1 MNARLLLLG
10 TLAGALTLFAW
21 ETISNAAIPWH
32 ASTMRSFTDSNA
44 VVQAIK
50 ANAPTNG
57 MYVEARGIVAAVS
70 FTPDNRDKST
80 LMGLMLGRQFA
91 LDLVVAFVLL
101 LAMLR
106 LPRASN
112 SQYALGT
119 AAVALAL
126 SASIFVSEWNWYGFG
141 TAWTVVNVIDRT
153 IGYGLTGLVLGA
165 VVNKWSG
172 RSRTD
177 EWGGVKAPG
186 GLPSTMGS
194 PTSGARG

>member
-1 MNARLLLLG
+1 MNAKLLVLG
-10 TLAGALTLFAW
+10 TLSGALTLFVW
-21 ETISNAAIPWH
+21 ETVSNTVIPWH
-32 ASTMRSFTDSNA
+32 GSTMRSFTDSNA

-57 MYVEARGIVAAVS
+57 VYVEMRGIVAAVS
-70 FTPDNRDKST
+70 FTPDMKDKSA
-80 LMGLMLGRQFA
+80 LLGLMLGRQFV
-91 LDLVVAFVLL
+91 LDLAVAFVLL

-112 SQYALGT
+112 RQYAFGT
-119 AAVALAL
+119 AAVALAV
-126 SASIFVSEWNWYGFG
+126 SASILVSNWNWYGFG
-141 TAWTVVNVIDRT
+141 AAWTIVNTLDRT
-153 IGYGLTGLVLGA
+153 IGYGLMGFALGA
-165 VVNKWSG
+165 AVNKWSG